1 MRRHALLLPA
11 LGAALLSGPAAAQ
24 AVPDSTIGR
33 PTAVLVD
40 GPRVGDRAAD
50 FSLPWASKDG
60 TVSTEPWFSLSAQR
74 GRIVVLAF
82 FPRAF
87 TPGCSAELRT
97 FTEQYA
103 DLFGD
108 DVVVVGISADSLET
122 QQRFA
127 ASLGLPFRLLA
138 DQDQRVARAYGS
150 ASDRP
155 GYNRRTVYVIDR
167 KGEVSYSD
175 LRFRALEPDSY
186 RDLDR
191 AVEDARHGR

>member
-1 MRRHALLLPA
+1 MRIQTLLLPA
-11 LGAALLSGPAAAQ
+11 LGALLLTAPGTAQ
-24 AVPDSTIGR
+24 AAPDSTIGR

-40 GPRVGDRAAD
+40 GPRAGDRAAD
-50 FSLPWASKDG
+50 FSLPWASQAG
-60 TVSTEPWFSLSAQR
+60 IVTTEPWFSLSAQR
-74 GRIVVLAF
+74 GKIVVLAF

-87 TPGCSAELRT
+87 TPGCTAELRT

-103 DLFGD
+103 ELFGD

-127 ASLGLPFRLLA
+127 ASLGLPFRLLS
-138 DQDQRVARAYGS
+138 DQDQRVSRAYGS
-150 ASDRP
+150 ASDRL

-167 KGEVSYSD
+167 QGEVSYSD

-191 AVEDARHGR
+191 AVEEARRGR

>member
-1 MRRHALLLPA
+1 MRLHALLIPA
-11 LGAALLSGPAAAQ
+11 LGALLAAAPGVAQ
-24 AVPDSTIGR
+24 AAPDSAIGR

-40 GPRVGDRAAD
+40 GPRVGDRASD
-50 FSLPWASKDG
+50 FSLPWASRDG
-60 TVSTEPWFSLSAQR
+60 VVTTEPWFSLSAQR
-74 GRIVVLAF
+74 GRVVVLAF

-87 TPGCSAELRT
+87 TPGCTAEMRT
-97 FTEQYA
+97 FAEQYSE
-103 DLFGD
+103 LFGD

-150 ASDRP
+150 AADRP
-155 GYNRRTVYVIDR
+155 GYNRRTVYVLNR
-167 KGEVSYSD
+167 KGEVSYTD

-186 RDLDR
+186 RDLGR
-191 AVEDARHGR
+191 AVADARQGR

>member
-1 MRRHALLLPA
+1 MRFQTILLPTLGALLTAVP
-11 LGAALLSGPAAAQ
+11 GAAQ
-24 AVPDSTIGR
+24 AAPDSTLGR

-40 GPRVGDRAAD
+40 GPRVGDRASD
-50 FSLPWASKDG
+50 FSLPWAARDG
-60 TVSTEPWFSLSAQR
+60 AVTTEPWFSLSAQR
-74 GRIVVLAF
+74 GKIVVLAF

-87 TPGCSAELRT
+87 TPGCTAELRT

-127 ASLGLPFRLLA
+127 ASLGLPFRLLS

-167 KGEVSYSD
+167 KGEVSYTD

-191 AVEDARHGR
+191 AVEDARRGR